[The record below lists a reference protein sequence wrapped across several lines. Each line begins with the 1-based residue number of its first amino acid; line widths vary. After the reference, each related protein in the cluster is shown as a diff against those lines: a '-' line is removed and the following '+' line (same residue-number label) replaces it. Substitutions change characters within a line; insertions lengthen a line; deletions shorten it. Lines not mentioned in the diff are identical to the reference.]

1 MWRILLGFTLLG
13 LGCGPEKQATLPK
26 PTPITLDLG
35 QSFDKATRSA
45 EDPPQDVQKPADR
58 TLTKKPSYKLVE
70 QVKEL
75 WPKVGLTDA
84 SGKARPIRVKIET
97 SLGEIVLELQPD
109 WAPNHV
115 RNFLVLARLGY
126 YDGLRM
132 DRIIQ
137 METEKFPV
145 VSWIEGGCPLGEGK
159 NPSGSIGYW
168 LRDEKT
174 PANLSGEG
182 LLGACREGS
191 PDSGAT
197 RFFLSLQPN
206 RAEGDDRTFF
216 GRVVEGMEV
225 VRKISLR
232 PLIILEDEPPGSH
245 SPETP
250 VEILRVV
257 ELGILSEQ
265 KSPNP

>member
-1 MWRILLGFTLLG
+1 MWRILLGFTLVG
-13 LGCGPEKQATLPK
+13 LGCGPAKQVDPPK
-26 PTPITLDLG
+26 PAQSLDLG
-35 QSFDKATRSA
+35 QSFDNATRSA
-45 EDPPQDVQKPADR
+45 DDPPQDVQKPADR
-58 TLTKKPSYKLVE
+58 TLTKKPTYKVVE
-70 QVKEL
+70 QVKEV
-75 WPKVGLTDA
+75 WPKVLLTDS
-84 SGKARPIRVKIET
+84 SGKPRPIRARIET
-97 SLGEIVLELQPD
+97 SMGGIVVELRPD

-115 RNFLVLARLGY
+115 RNFLALARLGY
-126 YDGLRM
+126 YDGLRI

-137 METEKFPV
+137 METEKGSV

-168 LRDEKT
+168 LRDEKG
-174 PANLSGEG
+174 PATLNGEG
-182 LLGACREGS
+182 LFGACREGTA
-191 PDSGAT
+191 DSGAT

-232 PLIILEDEPPGSH
+232 PFIILEDEPPGSH

-257 ELGILSEQ
+257 EEGLPPELIPP
-265 KSPNP
+265 KP